1 MVEIL
6 FADTLWGIGPDVTEI
21 AYGAADDGDWFMGPN
36 KDGAGISYTSPCNP
50 SGNFSTYYMTIYALS
65 ETPSSLPTENSL
77 TVDYDTL
84 MEAIQTVTLFDSV
97 EMEYLSG
104 SSN

>member
-1 MVEIL
+1 MHFLKRPV
-6 FADTLWGIGPDVTEI
+6 A
-21 AYGAADDGDWFMGPN
+21 
-36 KDGAGISYTSPCNP
+36 CQR
-50 SGNFSTYYMTIYALS
+50 
-65 ETPSSLPTENSL
+65 ENSL

-84 MEAIQTVTLFDSV
+84 IKAIRTVTLIDSV

>member
-1 MVEIL
+1 
-6 FADTLWGIGPDVTEI
+6 
-21 AYGAADDGDWFMGPN
+21 
-36 KDGAGISYTSPCNP
+36 
-50 SGNFSTYYMTIYALS
+50 MTIYALS

>member
-1 MVEIL
+1 
-6 FADTLWGIGPDVTEI
+6 
-21 AYGAADDGDWFMGPN
+21 
-36 KDGAGISYTSPCNP
+36 
-50 SGNFSTYYMTIYALS
+50 MTIYALS
-65 ETPSSLPTENSL
+65 ETPSILPTENSL

-84 MEAIQTVTLFDSV
+84 MEAIRTVTLLDSV

>member
-1 MVEIL
+1 
-6 FADTLWGIGPDVTEI
+6 
-21 AYGAADDGDWFMGPN
+21 
-36 KDGAGISYTSPCNP
+36 
-50 SGNFSTYYMTIYALS
+50 MTIYALS

-84 MEAIQTVTLFDSV
+84 MEAIQTVTLLDSV